1 MTATQAIRELIEG
14 HLRTIDAEVVSLR
27 EALERLENNE
37 AQRRSGQRKPRRR
50 APAPAPARAAAAAAG
65 QGNRRTRT
73 PRARRSPAPAPADI
87 AGLLASTEGLTTA
100 AIAEQAAL
108 DRAEAL
114 SLLKD
119 LESKGEVR
127 RSGQRR
133 GVRWHAYTDEDRI
146 RERAAELEKASRA
159 AQERR
164 AA

>member
-27 EALERLENNE
+27 EALERLEDNE
-37 AQRRSGQRKPRRR
+37 AKSRAAQRKPRRR
-50 APAPAPARAAAAAAG
+50 AAAAQSSRGTRGSRSRRGPAA
-65 QGNRRTRT
+65 T
-73 PRARRSPAPAPADI
+73 PADI
-87 AGLLASTEGLTTA
+87 AGLLAASEGLTTS
-100 AIAEQAAL
+100 AIAEQAGL
-108 DRAEAL
+108 DRGEAL
-114 SLLKD
+114 SVLKD

-159 AQERR
+159 ARERR

>member
-1 MTATQAIRELIEG
+1 MTATQAVRELIEG

-27 EALERLENNE
+27 EALERLESRE
-37 AQRRSGQRKPRRR
+37 AESRAGQRNPRR
-50 APAPAPARAAAAAAG
+50 RAAAAAARA
-65 QGNRRTRT
+65 NRRTRA
-73 PRARRSPAPAPADI
+73 PRAKRSAPPAPADI
-87 AGLLASTEGLTTA
+87 AGLLASTEGLTTTA
-100 AIAEQAAL
+100 VAEQAGL
-108 DRAEAL
+108 ERAEAL

-146 RERAAELEKASRA
+146 RERAAELEQASRA
-159 AQERR
+159 ARERQ

>member
-27 EALERLENNE
+27 EALARLEHAE
-37 AQRRSGQRKPRRR
+37 ARSDGPDEPQR
-50 APAPAPARAAAAAAG
+50 
-65 QGNRRTRT
+65 
-73 PRARRSPAPAPADI
+73 RARRPQGRRRRTAGSRRDAPASVDL
-87 AGLLASTEGLTTA
+87 AGLLAATSDGLTTA
-100 AIAEQAAL
+100 AIAEQADL
-108 DRAEAL
+108 GRDQAL

-119 LESKGEVR
+119 LESRGQVR

-133 GVRWHAYTDEDRI
+133 GVRWHAITDEDRI

-159 AQERR
+159 ARERR

>member
-27 EALERLENNE
+27 QALERLENNE
-37 AQRRSGQRKPRRR
+37 SKTRAGRGNPRR
-50 APAPAPARAAAAAAG
+50 RAAAAA
-65 QGNRRTRT
+65 QPNRRTRA
-73 PRARRSPAPAPADI
+73 PRTQRPAAAAPADI
-87 AGLLASTEGLTTA
+87 TGLLASSEGLTTS
-100 AIAEQAAL
+100 AIAEQAGL
-108 DRAEAL
+108 ERAEAL
-114 SLLKD
+114 QLLKD

-146 RERAAELEKASRA
+146 RERAAELEKASLA
-159 AQERR
+159 ARERQ

>member
-27 EALERLENNE
+27 EALERLENSE
-37 AQRRSGQRKPRRR
+37 TQPRASRRQPRRV
-50 APAPAPARAAAAAAG
+50 ATAA
-65 QGNRRTRT
+65 QGNRRTRAS
-73 PRARRSPAPAPADI
+73 RSRRSPAPAPADI
-87 AGLLASTEGLTTA
+87 AGLLASTEGLTTTA
-100 AIAEQAAL
+100 VAEQAGL
-108 DRAEAL
+108 DRTEAL

>member
-27 EALERLENNE
+27 QALERLENHE
-37 AQRRSGQRKPRRR
+37 PASRETQRKPRRR
-50 APAPAPARAAAAAAG
+50 AAAAAPSS
-65 QGNRRTRT
+65 RRARGS
-73 PRARRSPAPAPADI
+73 RARRPAAVTPADI
-87 AGLLASTEGLTTA
+87 TGLLASTEGLTTSE
-100 AIAEQAAL
+100 IAEQAGL
-108 DRAEAL
+108 ERAEAL
-114 SLLKD
+114 SVLKD

-146 RERAAELEKASRA
+146 RERAAELERASRA
-159 AQERR
+159 ARERR

>member
-37 AQRRSGQRKPRRR
+37 TQRRAGRRKPRRR
-50 APAPAPARAAAAAAG
+50 AAAPAATAAAAAA
-65 QGNRRTRT
+65 QGNRRTRA
-73 PRARRSPAPAPADI
+73 PRAGRSPAPAPADI
-87 AGLLASTEGLTTA
+87 ATLLASTEGLTTT
-100 AIAEQAAL
+100 AIAERAGL